1 MMEHEKSSQ
10 NLQREC
16 GANKPVKEEWESG
29 AGLLRVAQNEEVFLV
44 DVVHLE
50 LVQLAEALMK
60 VECLIQIPAPRG
72 IERLVGSWQMV
83 HRSQRAI
90 VLE

>member
-29 AGLLRVAQNEEVFLV
+29 AGLLRVALNEEVFLV
-44 DVVHLE
+44 DVVQLE
-50 LVQLAEALMK
+50 LVQLA
-60 VECLIQIPAPRG
+60 
-72 IERLVGSWQMV
+72 
-83 HRSQRAI
+83 
-90 VLE
+90 